1 MGCANNASLPHF
13 LPLLGKILVLRVL
26 PAYRKKIGCFPLNP
40 RAPAARG
47 GYKTLGQ
54 AQENAVSVSDVTL
67 MELLSLSLKL
77 EMVSIYL
84 AGESFYVLHKFIY
97 VLK

>member
-1 MGCANNASLPHF
+1 MLNARTSTLQRYIA
-13 LPLLGKILVLRVL
+13 LQQ
-26 PAYRKKIGCFPLNP
+26 RKLHN
-40 RAPAARG
+40 
-47 GYKTLGQ
+47 KTLGQ

-67 MELLSLSLKL
+67 IELLSLSLKL

>member
-1 MGCANNASLPHF
+1 MQGQVRYNV
-13 LPLLGKILVLRVL
+13 ILHCSKENCIIKHSDKLRRML
-26 PAYRKKIGCFPLNP
+26 S
-40 RAPAARG
+40 
-47 GYKTLGQ
+47 
-54 AQENAVSVSDVTL
+54 VSV
-67 MELLSLSLKL
+67 MSLSLKL

>member
-1 MGCANNASLPHF
+1 MLNARTSTLQRYIA
-13 LPLLGKILVLRVL
+13 LQQ
-26 PAYRKKIGCFPLNP
+26 RKLHN
-40 RAPAARG
+40 
-47 GYKTLGQ
+47 KTLGQ
-54 AQENAVSVSDVTL
+54 AQENAVSDVTL
-67 MELLSLSLKL
+67 IELLSLSLKL